1 MTFWMFVFVF
11 VNLAEILLCLWDKFC
26 ACTHRWR
33 VPENVFFTLAFLGG
47 ALGLIAG
54 MILANHK
61 VSKPSFVK
69 VAAAAGVVNLIGMAL
84 LFN

>member
-1 MTFWMFVFVF
+1 MTVWTFAFVF
-11 VNLAEILLCLWDKFC
+11 VNLTEILLCLWDKFC

-33 VPENVFFTLAFLGG
+33 VPEKVFFTLAFLGG
-47 ALGLIAG
+47 ALGLIVG
-54 MILANHK
+54 MLLAHHK

-69 VAAAAGVVNLIGMAL
+69 VVAAAGAANLIVMVL

>member
-33 VPENVFFTLAFLGG
+33 VPEKVFFTLAFLEVG
-47 ALGLIAG
+47 
-54 MILANHK
+54 
-61 VSKPSFVK
+61 S
-69 VAAAAGVVNLIGMAL
+69 
-84 LFN
+84 